1 MRWTNATRR
10 LDWYSSSP
18 RGAGLARPK
27 LVGTD
32 RTAAQVQ
39 ASRSQRPVQRSRARR
54 PRPPSRSPHARR
66 TSTPDTTRSPR
77 CIRNKCDR
85 RATARPR
92 PLESASTVRT
102 RGRAPQ
108 RPWRAARASPHSMSR
123 RTCCRPRRRRKR
135 CASRGE
141 QLREERHAVIAK
153 VDAQPFR
160 DRHAEVGECGSFTEP
175 SRMNA
180 RARNEQGHA
189 LACVIGG

>member
-10 LDWYSSSP
+10 LDWYNSSP
-18 RGAGLARPK
+18 RGAGRARPT

-39 ASRSQRPVQRSRARR
+39 PSRTQRPMRRNRVRR
-54 PRPPSRSPHARR
+54 PRPPSRSLRARR
-66 TSTPDTTRSPR
+66 KSTPDTTRSPR
-77 CIRNKCDR
+77 CIRNKSDR
-85 RATARPR
+85 RATARPL

-102 RGRAPQ
+102 SDRARQ
-108 RPWRAARASPHSMSR
+108 RPSRATRASPHPMSR
-123 RTCCRPRRRRKR
+123 TTRRPTRRRKR

-141 QLREERHAVIAK
+141 QLREERHAVISK

-160 DRHAEVGECGSFTEP
+160 DRHAEVGECGSFTQR

-180 RARNEQGHA
+180 RARNKKRHA